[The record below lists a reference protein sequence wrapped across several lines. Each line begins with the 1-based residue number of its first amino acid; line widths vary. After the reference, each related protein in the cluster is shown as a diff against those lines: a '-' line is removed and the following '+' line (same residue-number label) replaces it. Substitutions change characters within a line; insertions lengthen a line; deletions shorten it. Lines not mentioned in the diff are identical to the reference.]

1 MCIVVCVQVY
11 VHMCRYECVCRCV
24 QVCTGVCS
32 GISVCISVFN
42 LVAQFGGTA
51 QSLREGGFS
60 MSKSLSLLA
69 HCTSFSG
76 PGELVV
82 ASLHWAS

>member
-1 MCIVVCVQVY
+1 MYSCVCVQVY

-42 LVAQFGGTA
+42 LVAQFGRTA
-51 QSLREGGFS
+51 RGLRGGGLS
-60 MSKSLSLLA
+60 MSKSL
-69 HCTSFSG
+69 G
-76 PGELVV
+76 
-82 ASLHWAS
+82 